1 MKNKSITFVFCIF
14 INIILGLF
22 VQVLNIPLLFLD
34 TVGTIF
40 GAVTLGPILG
50 ALIGGLS
57 NIILGFVSNPLTY
70 SYILANIALGLI
82 VGFISN
88 KRGFSYKEASIVG
101 VILSIICPLIS
112 TPISLYL
119 FGELNSN
126 GSSLLL
132 AILSRSNE
140 IIFSGVFIPRL
151 VSNMVD
157 KIISCLFVA
166 FILTKIS
173 QKYISKIDEAKK
185 ESQLTVELVENN

>member
-1 MKNKSITFVFCIF
+1 MKNKSITLIVCIF

-34 TVGTIF
+34 TVGSIF

-88 KRGFSYKEASIVG
+88 KRGFSYKEASIIG
-101 VILSIICPLIS
+101 VILAIICPLIS

-132 AILSRSNE
+132 TILSRSNE

-151 VSNMVD
+151 VNNMVD
-157 KIISCLFVA
+157 KIISCLLVA

-173 QKYISKIDEAKK
+173 QKYISKIGEVKK
-185 ESQLTVELVENN
+185 ENQLSVELVENN

>member
-1 MKNKSITFVFCIF
+1 MKNKSITFIFCIF

-88 KRGFSYKEASIVG
+88 KKGFSYKEASIVG

>member
-1 MKNKSITFVFCIF
+1 MKNKSITLIVCIF

-88 KRGFSYKEASIVG
+88 KRGFSYKEASIIG
-101 VILSIICPLIS
+101 VILAIICPLIS

-132 AILSRSNE
+132 TILSRSNE

-151 VSNMVD
+151 VNNMVD
-157 KIISCLFVA
+157 KIISCLLVA

-173 QKYISKIDEAKK
+173 QKYISKIGEVKK
-185 ESQLTVELVENN
+185 ENQLSVELVENN